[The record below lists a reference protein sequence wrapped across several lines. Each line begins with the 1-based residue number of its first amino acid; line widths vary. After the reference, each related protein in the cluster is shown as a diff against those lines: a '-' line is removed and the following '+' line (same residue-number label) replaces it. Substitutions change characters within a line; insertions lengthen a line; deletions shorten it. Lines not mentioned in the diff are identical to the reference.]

1 MFKNCK
7 PILTKV
13 KVTPSFEQDVQ
24 SLDLKLEDL
33 QNLKQINDW
42 VKEKTENKITNIINN
57 LNAATAMA
65 VLNAIYFHGGWVE
78 EFDEKKTKSEKFYL
92 SNNSTK
98 KVSLMYHKFEHE
110 NILKMI
116 ITKPLIYHI
125 KTAKLVQQ

>member
-78 EFDEKKTKSEKFYL
+78 EFDEKKTKSEIFYL

-98 KVSLMYHKFEHE
+98 KVNLMYHKFEHE

-125 KTAKLVQQ
+125 KTAKLVQ